1 MNSITPPGG
10 RRSAFTL
17 IELLVVIAII
27 AILAAILFPV
37 FAQAREKARA
47 ISCLSNLK
55 QIGTAMMMYTQ
66 DYDEN
71 WASAASFCAGARI
84 PNPLDPN
91 DAPGGST
98 GPGRRPLWQG
108 KIYPYTKNWDIYN
121 CPSDPYKK
129 TTAQDRYHYLSYG
142 YNYGYLSILSFK
154 GAGGP
159 GEGDD
164 PGCGGTWF
172 KAVSLAAVSRPASIV
187 MFSDNGGRDPGNSYY
202 FMGSAENP
210 PDAQAS
216 QYYFWSPG
224 PAGWGFDA
232 NNYSGKFDP
241 TGNFAPRHNEGGN
254 SVLCDGHAKY
264 FKVGTLGGGT
274 TYNPKSSAASLLVT
288 DYAQYMW
295 DPNHDSGPQQ

>member
-1 MNSITPPGG
+1 MVRLSPRSE

-47 ISCLSNLK
+47 ISCVSNLK
-55 QIGTAMMMYTQ
+55 QIGTAMLMYTQ

-71 WASAASFCAGARI
+71 WATACSFCQGARI

-91 DAPGGST
+91 DSPANGG
-98 GPGRRPLWQG
+98 GRRPLWQG

-129 TTAQDRYHYLSYG
+129 TTAVDRYHYISYG
-142 YNYGYLSILSFK
+142 YNYGYLSTLSFK

-172 KAVSLAAVSRPASIV
+172 KGVSLAAVLRPAQIV
-187 MFSDNGGRDPGNSYY
+187 MVTDNGGKDPGNSYY
-202 FMGSAENP
+202 FMGSGVNP
-210 PDAQAS
+210 PDAQLSA
-216 QYYFWSPG
+216 YYFWSPG
-224 PAGWGFDA
+224 PAGWGVDA
-232 NNYSGKFDP
+232 QNYSGKYDP

-254 SVLCDGHAKY
+254 VVLCDGHAKY
-264 FKVGTLGGGT
+264 FKTNNLAAGTN
-274 TYNPKSSAASLLVT
+274 YNPTLSATQLSVT
-288 DYAQYMW
+288 DYSQYMW
-295 DPNHDSGPQQ
+295 DPNHESGKQQ